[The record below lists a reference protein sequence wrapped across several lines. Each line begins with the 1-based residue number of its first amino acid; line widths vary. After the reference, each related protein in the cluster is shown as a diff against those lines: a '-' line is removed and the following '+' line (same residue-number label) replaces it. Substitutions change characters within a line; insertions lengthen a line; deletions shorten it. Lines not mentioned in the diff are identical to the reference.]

1 MTDGDPTDE
10 ALMLRYRDAG
20 DAEAFAILYERHRG
34 GLYRFCLRMCR
45 DGARAEEV
53 FQDAWMNLIN
63 ARDRYRVEA
72 RFKTYVYQ
80 IAHNRVIDVLR
91 KDGRETLS
99 LDEEAG
105 EALAA
110 SLESPASERPENVV
124 MFKRRLER
132 IVEAVERLP
141 AVQREAFLL
150 HEEGEL
156 TLEEI
161 AALTGVGRETAKSRL
176 RYALVRL
183 RDELAMERD
192 G

>member
-10 ALMLRYRDAG
+10 SLMLRYRDEG
-20 DAEAFAILYERHRG
+20 DAAAFAMLYERHRG

-45 DGARAEEV
+45 DGGRAEEV

-63 ARDRYRVEA
+63 ARERYRVEA
-72 RFKTYVYQ
+72 RFKTYLYQ

-91 KDGRETLS
+91 KDGRDTLS

-110 SLESPASERPENVV
+110 SLESPAHERPDRVV
-124 MFKRRLER
+124 QSKRRIER
-132 IVEAVERLP
+132 ICEVLDGLP
-141 AVQREAFLL
+141 AAQREVFLL

-161 AALTGVGRETAKSRL
+161 GALTGVGRETVKSRL
-176 RYALVRL
+176 RYALGRL
-183 RDELAMERD
+183 RDELAAERD
-192 G
+192 P

>member
-1 MTDGDPTDE
+1 MTDGAPTDE
-10 ALMLRYRDAG
+10 TLMLRYRDAG
-20 DAEAFAILYERHRG
+20 DAGAFAELYERHRG

-45 DGARAEEV
+45 DVGRAEEI

-72 RFKTYVYQ
+72 RFKTYLYQ

-91 KDGRETLS
+91 RDGGGTVS
-99 LDEEAG
+99 LDDEAG
-105 EALAA
+105 AAISA
-110 SLESPASERPENVV
+110 SLEAPVQDQPETV
-124 MFKRRLER
+124 MGRKQR
-132 IVEAVERLP
+132 VEAVADAIERLP
-141 AVQREAFLL
+141 AAQREAFLL

-161 AALTGVGRETAKSRL
+161 ASLTGVGRETVKSRL

-183 RDELAMERD
+183 RDELVGERQA
-192 G
+192 

>member
-10 ALMLRYRDAG
+10 ALMLRYRDEG
-20 DAEAFAILYERHRG
+20 DAGAFAILYERHRG

-72 RFKTYVYQ
+72 RFKTYLYQ

-91 KDGRETLS
+91 KDGRDALS

-110 SLESPASERPENVV
+110 SLESPARDRPDQVRER
-124 MFKRRLER
+124 KRQVQR
-132 IVEAVERLP
+132 IAAVVERLP
-141 AVQREAFLL
+141 PMQREAFLL

-161 AALTGVGRETAKSRL
+161 ATLTGVGRETAKSRL

-183 RDELAMERD
+183 REALAAESD
-192 G
+192 A